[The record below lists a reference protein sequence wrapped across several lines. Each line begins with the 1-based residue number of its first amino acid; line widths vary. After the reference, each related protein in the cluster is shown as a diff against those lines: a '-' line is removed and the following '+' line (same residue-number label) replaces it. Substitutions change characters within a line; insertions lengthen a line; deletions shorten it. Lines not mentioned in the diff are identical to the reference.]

1 MRKAGA
7 GPAGMASGR
16 LNMLV
21 DALPRQVE
29 IGGVGVDIR
38 TDFRI
43 GVLFEQLVWDK
54 ALDARTRVWQA
65 VRLYYPQRVDDVEEA
80 YRKAVWFWHG
90 GEFLVEEGGLN
101 RRQVERNALH
111 GGGRRLYDFDV
122 DGALVY
128 AAFLD
133 QYGVDLQD
141 ARGLHWWKFR
151 AMFEGL
157 RPDHAFCRRMAVRA
171 MDLSQVRD
179 GAERARLA
187 AMKARWRLDGDRGTM
202 EEKAGV
208 VFL

>member
-1 MRKAGA
+1 MHR
-7 GPAGMASGR
+7 R

-21 DALPRQVE
+21 DALPRRVE
-29 IGGVGVDIR
+29 IGGAEVDIR

-43 GVLFEQLVWDK
+43 GVLFEQLVWDR

-90 GEFLVEEGGLN
+90 GERGG
-101 RRQVERNALH
+101 RSGAGVDH
-111 GGGRRLYDFDV
+111 GGRGRRLYDFDV

-128 AAFLD
+128 AAFFD

-141 ARGLHWWKFR
+141 VRGLHWWKFR

-157 RPDHAFCRRMAVRA
+157 RPDHAFCRRMAIRA

-187 AMKARWRLDGDRGTM
+187 AVKARWRLDGDAGLM